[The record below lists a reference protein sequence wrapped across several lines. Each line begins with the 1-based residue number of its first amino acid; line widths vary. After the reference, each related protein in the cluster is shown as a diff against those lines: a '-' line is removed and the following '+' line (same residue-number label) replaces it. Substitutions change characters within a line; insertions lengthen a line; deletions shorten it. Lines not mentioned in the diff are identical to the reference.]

1 MNKKIRK
8 QKNKRQDFWSDHIRS
23 WKFSGL
29 SQSEYC
35 RKNNLDINLFS
46 KWKRRF
52 LNAGFVEVKAK
63 ISKIPKIPNTYPV
76 IEVEVNGIYR
86 LKIKPDF
93 DVETTK
99 KILSI
104 LGGLQ

>member
-1 MNKKIRK
+1 MK
-8 QKNKRQDFWSDHIRS
+8 QKNKRQDFWSDHIRL
-23 WKFSGL
+23 WKTGRL

-46 KWKRRF
+46 KWKHRF
-52 LNAGFVEVKAK
+52 LNSGFVEVKTV
-63 ISKIPKIPNTYPV
+63 ISKIPETDLVFEI
-76 IEVEVNGIYR
+76 EVNGIYR

-93 DVETTK
+93 DVEATR

-104 LGGLQ
+104 LGGIQ